1 MTHHKLANEEE
12 LRKEIWRFLP
22 ECNTINCLRMPTFR
36 CSICRASVDNILKLL
51 TSEIEKAKVE
61 AYDLLFWKYKELNG
75 QTVDRKFVEA
85 YNALTEETLQEEQ
98 K

>member
-12 LRKEIWRFLP
+12 LREKLYELYNESIQMGR
-22 ECNTINCLRMPTFR
+22 LRMGSP
-36 CSICRASVDNILKLL
+36 IEHMVDGSLKLL

-85 YNALTEETLQEEQ
+85 YNALTEEILQEEQ